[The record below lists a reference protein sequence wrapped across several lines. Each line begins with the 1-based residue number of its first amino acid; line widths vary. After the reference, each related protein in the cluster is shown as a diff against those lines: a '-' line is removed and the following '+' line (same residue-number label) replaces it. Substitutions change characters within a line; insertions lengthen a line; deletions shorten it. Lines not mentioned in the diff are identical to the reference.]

1 MLAASIICSEEIEVV
16 YLLNTFHSMHIITS
30 MNTKTCFEAVFLF
43 AHNTRLSQIAYLILL
58 PFVSRDKY
66 TEHNFL
72 ELNRNYMWDEYVL
85 SLSWVCIVWFYM
97 KWRNPHNSKFW
108 LENTKDKLC
117 LELNEGGSSSYFPL
131 NHDMN
136 RFNKHFTLLY
146 SSMEPNNANLHFQK
160 ILTFKSCMLI
170 CVSLTRWFKF
180 CDKKYL
186 WY

>member
-117 LELNEGGSSSYFPL
+117 LELNEGGRRLIFLSIMTWIDLTNISRYYIQAW
-131 NHDMN
+131 N
-136 RFNKHFTLLY
+136 RIMPTCIFKN
-146 SSMEPNNANLHFQK
+146 
-160 ILTFKSCMLI
+160 IDFKSCVLI
-170 CVSLTRWFKF
+170 SASH
-180 CDKKYL
+180 
-186 WY
+186 

>member
-16 YLLNTFHSMHIITS
+16 YLLNTFHTMHIITS

-66 TEHNFL
+66 IQHNFL
-72 ELNRNYMWDEYVL
+72 ELNRNYMWDKYVL
-85 SLSWVCIVWFYM
+85 LLSWACIVWFYM

-117 LELNEGGSSSYFPL
+117 LKLNKGGSSSYFPL

-160 ILTFKSCMLI
+160 YWLLNHVCLYLRLI
-170 CVSLTRWFKF
+170 N
-180 CDKKYL
+180 
-186 WY
+186 